1 MTEHIKIGDITP
13 RIHYEA
19 NGSQTEFTYP
29 IFIFE
34 NDNLKVYLGETLQTT
49 GYSVSGAG
57 NSNGGSVTF
66 DTAPANEVFVTI
78 ERSLTIIRQSDFQA
92 GGAFRAS
99 VINDELDFQTAA
111 LQEVAEN
118 QNRSIYLPPMDASA
132 DLKLPLASARANRA
146 LAFDADGDVTAGPL
160 VTNVTYAE
168 EYATN
173 AATSATAAALS
184 ESNSGT
190 SEDNAS
196 ASATAAANSV
206 SSVELPDPATAN
218 TYIKRNAENTAYVT
232 KTATEVA
239 TDVISQFET
248 AITDDDSKAPT
259 SGAVVD
265 YVAENAV
272 DGALT
277 LLATQTASNSS
288 YIDFT
293 SIPSGYSKYILDFHQ
308 VETALSTV
316 DYMLMRFFD
325 NGVLDTTT
333 DNYGY
338 NIWYCASTT
347 IGIEDDRFSDY
358 IKIGTLWYNGYPH
371 GHNSGSIQFSNI
383 NAGAVAPVCWWT
395 LAPHGGDPYS
405 HIGQGLNRKTPTNID
420 GIRLYLAASNIVTGT
435 FKLYG
440 VS

>member
-29 IFIFE
+29 FPIFE

-111 LQEVAEN
+111 LQEVATN

-132 DLKLPLASARANRA
+132 DLKLPVASSRANRA
-146 LAFDADGDVTAGPL
+146 LAFDADGDVIAGPL
-160 VTNVTYAE
+160 VDNVIYAE

-173 AATSATAAALS
+173 AAASATAAALS
-184 ESNSGT
+184 ETNAGT
-190 SEDNAS
+190 SEDNAATSATNAATS
-196 ASATAAANSV
+196 ASA
-206 SSVELPDPATAN
+206 VELPDPAVAS
-218 TYIKRNAENTAYVT
+218 TYIKRNAGNTAYEA
-232 KTATEVA
+232 KTPTEVA
-239 TDVISQFET
+239 ADVASNFAANSINSD
-248 AITDDDSKAPT
+248 AI
-259 SGAVVD
+259 
-265 YVAENAV
+265 
-272 DGALT
+272 DGGGGGVWT
-277 LLATQTASNSS
+277 LLETIVANDTT

-293 SIPSGYSKYILDFHQ
+293 TIDDSYSSYILVFSKIKTTTTTR
-308 VETALSTV
+308 ELR
-316 DYMLMRFFD
+316 LRFFD
-325 NGVLDTTT
+325 NNVLDTGTS
-333 DNYGY
+333 NYAY
-338 NIWYCASTT
+338 NLWRTYSTSLN
-347 IGIEDDRFSDY
+347 INHDSSESY
-358 IKIGTLWYNGYPH
+358 IQLIQYLYYDGTA
-371 GHNSGSIQFSNI
+371 SGSIELRHLNQSGEQPQI
-383 NAGAVAPVCWWT
+383 NSSSVAQQAGTLAQQRCAGASMAYGIT
-395 LAPHGGDPYS
+395 
-405 HIGQGLNRKTPTNID
+405 KMD
-420 GIRLYLAASNIVTGT
+420 GIRLYMDTGVMASGT

-440 VS
+440 IE